1 MKIEITGLDA
11 LAKSI
16 DNLSIALVSLKFPR
30 QVSVVKA
37 ETVTT
42 TEAPPVKKKR
52 AAKKK
57 RAVKETPAPVK
68 EETPIKETPVKEETP
83 APVEETPIE
92 VVPDTERTEEEVT
105 TKAKE
110 IIAKFSPVELR
121 TILDATV
128 GVGIKI
134 STAPKEKYAT
144 VYDALVAK
152 LSAGSE

>member
-16 DNLSIALVSLKFPR
+16 DNLSIAIVSLKFPR

-37 ETVTT
+37 ETVT
-42 TEAPPVKKKR
+42 EEVAPPAKKKR
-52 AAKKK
+52 AAKKV
-57 RAVKETPAPVK
+57 AAPV
-68 EETPIKETPVKEETP
+68 VEETP
-83 APVEETPIE
+83 APVVEETPAPVVEETPVE

-110 IIAKFSPVELR
+110 LIAKFSPVELR
-121 TILDATV
+121 AILDDTV
-128 GVGIKI
+128 GVGTKI
-134 STAPKEKYAT
+134 STAPKEKYAA

-152 LSAGSE
+152 LS

>member
-16 DNLSIALVSLKFPR
+16 DNLSIAIVSLKFPR

-37 ETVTT
+37 ETVT
-42 TEAPPVKKKR
+42 EEVAPPAKKKR
-52 AAKKK
+52 AAKKV
-57 RAVKETPAPVK
+57 AAPV
-68 EETPIKETPVKEETP
+68 VEETP
-83 APVEETPIE
+83 APVVEETPAPVVEETPVE

-110 IIAKFSPVELR
+110 LIAKFSPVELR
-121 TILDATV
+121 AILDDTV

-134 STAPKEKYAT
+134 STAPKEKYAA

-152 LSAGSE
+152 LS